1 MSRIGKQPINI
12 PEGVEIKIDGQKVT
26 LKGKKGQLFL
36 DVHPLVKVVQK
47 DNQLLVSIAEQDKF
61 SRSLWGT
68 NRALLANLVKGVTEG
83 FTKKLEFK
91 GVGYKVNL
99 AGNKM
104 TLEVGYSHPVE
115 YILPEEVEGKV
126 EKNII
131 TISGIDKAIVGQ
143 AAAEIR
149 AIRKPEPYKGKGIKY
164 VDEVIRRKAGKVVKA
179 VGE

>member
-115 YILPEEVEGKV
+115 YILPEGVEGKV
-126 EKNII
+126 EKSII

-164 VDEVIRRKAGKVVKA
+164 VDEVIRRKVGKVVKA

>member
-115 YILPEEVEGKV
+115 YILPEGVEGKV

>member
-1 MSRIGKQPINI
+1 MSRIGKQPIDI
-12 PEGVEIKIDGQKVT
+12 PEGVEVKIDGQKVT

-91 GVGYKVNL
+91 GVGYKVSL

-104 TLEVGYSHPVE
+104 TLEVGFSHPVE
-115 YILPEEVEGKV
+115 YILPEGVEGKV
-126 EKNII
+126 EKSII